1 MNSLYGYLNSQFIK
15 KAKYSEADLNY
26 GNFGIELSEQMLE
39 IGELALETW
48 KKFMTGRPTLPLF
61 GNSLSHVTMYFGS
74 YFIGEKS
81 IYVQSP

>member
-48 KKFMTGRPTLPLF
+48 KKFMTGERNLRVEQQV
-61 GNSLSHVTMYFGS
+61 GEGETM
-74 YFIGEKS
+74 
-81 IYVQSP
+81 V